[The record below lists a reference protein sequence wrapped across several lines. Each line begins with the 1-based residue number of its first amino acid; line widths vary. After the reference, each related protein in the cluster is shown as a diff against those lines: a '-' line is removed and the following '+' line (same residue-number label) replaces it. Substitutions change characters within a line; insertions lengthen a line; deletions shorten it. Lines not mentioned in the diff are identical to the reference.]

1 MFLIKKFVLYYQVF
15 GMTGIYYFVVSI
27 LLKKEKTVA
36 VFPLPPLEVRAEGE
50 KSSRHSPAWTI
61 VNAGPKG
68 YDRLAMKERRGSA
81 GGFWELL
88 SPRFFLGVA
97 VFKCLLDTQERD
109 FLLRKIR
116 RLMFVS

>member
-88 SPRFFLGVA
+88 SPRFFWA
-97 VFKCLLDTQERD
+97 SPSSSACS
-109 FLLRKIR
+109 IR
-116 RLMFVS
+116 RNGISSCGKSGG